1 MTKEENTQILKQ
13 KLEALLKAL
22 PSSIAVSLLG
32 ACFIT
37 YVLGQTH
44 NTFYVGLWMACIVL
58 ISIPRLFLP
67 YIYFKYSNFMSLER
81 WYLLYTSFVLVGTF
95 SWGMFTLFTL
105 NTQNMGINL
114 MFSTILMAVGIGG
127 AFTNIASRRTAIGLF
142 GIIILFMMFK
152 TVMEKQDYYK
162 SFLVLQLCFFMLCAH
177 TISIFNKLYIE
188 AIRNAAKLK
197 DQFSLEKE
205 LQNAKLLTIQSSKLA
220 SLGEMTAGIAH
231 EINNPLTI
239 TLGKVEL
246 MDKYLRKG
254 IVDVEKLQQFLDDIR
269 EATARISEIIQSMKN
284 LSRMKDQAEKQ
295 KFSIQELVD
304 GVKPLIEKR
313 LIQEKI
319 KFIVEVGDFTICADK
334 GEVSQVLLNLLNNS
348 KDSAG
353 VNDHSKRWI
362 KIITERRDKSLL
374 LKVVDSGDGHKLIG
388 NEKIFEP
395 FFTTKDIGK
404 GTGLGLSLSRNLM
417 LRNEGKL
424 FFEASGNTCFIMQF
438 DNIFN

>member
-1 MTKEENTQILKQ
+1 MTKEENAQILKE

-22 PSSIAVSLLG
+22 PSSITLSLLG

-37 YVLGQTH
+37 YVLVQTH
-44 NTFYVGLWMACIVL
+44 NPFYVGLWMGCIVL
-58 ISIPRLFLP
+58 ISLPRLFLP
-67 YIYFKYSNFMSLER
+67 YIYSKYSSHMSLEK
-81 WYLLYTSFVLVGTF
+81 WYLMYTSFVLIGTF
-95 SWGMFTLFTL
+95 SWGMFILFTL
-105 NTQNMGINL
+105 NTQNMGVNL
-114 MFSTILMAVGIGG
+114 MFSTTLLAVGIGG
-127 AFTNIASRRTAIGLF
+127 AFTNIASKRTAIGLF
-142 GIIILFMMFK
+142 AIIISFLMFK
-152 TVMEKQDYYK
+152 TIIEKQDYYK
-162 SFLVLQLCFFMLCAH
+162 TFLVLQVAFFMLCAH
-177 TISIFNKLYIE
+177 TISIFNKLYIG
-188 AIRNAAKLK
+188 AIRNTMILK
-197 DQFSLEKE
+197 DQISLEQE

-246 MDKYLRKG
+246 MDKYLRRG
-254 IVDVEKLQQFLDDIR
+254 IVDVEKLQAFLNDIR
-269 EATARISEIIQSMKN
+269 EATARISDIIQSMKN

-295 KFSIQELVD
+295 NFSIEELVD

-313 LIQEKI
+313 LAQEKI
-319 KFIVEVGDFTICADK
+319 QFIIEVGDYTICADK

-348 KDSAG
+348 KDSAEDSQ
-353 VNDHSKRWI
+353 NPDRWI
-362 KIITERRDKSLL
+362 KIITEQKDSSLL

-417 LRNEGKL
+417 LRNDGKL
-424 FFEASGNTCFIMQF
+424 FFEASGNTCFTMQF